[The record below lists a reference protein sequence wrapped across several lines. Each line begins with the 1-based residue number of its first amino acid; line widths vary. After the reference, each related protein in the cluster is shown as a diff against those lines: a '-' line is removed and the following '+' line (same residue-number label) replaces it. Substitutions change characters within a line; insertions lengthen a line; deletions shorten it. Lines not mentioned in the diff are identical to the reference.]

1 MDRTSFK
8 RELSDR
14 IAAIG
19 RWLADN
25 SDSIAIESIESI
37 GMTSMKIE
45 IDVMEKGQ
53 FTFGGVQ
60 FIEVIQGNAYEVFP
74 IERPS

>member
-1 MDRTSFK
+1 MARESFK

-25 SDSIAIESIESI
+25 SDEIAIESI

-53 FTFGGVQ
+53 FTFRGVQ

-74 IERPS
+74 INQPS

>member
-1 MDRTSFK
+1 MARESFK

-19 RWLADN
+19 RWLSDN
-25 SDSIAIESIESI
+25 SDAIAIESIGSI

-45 IDVMEKGQ
+45 IDIMERGQ

-60 FIEVIQGNAYEVFP
+60 FIDVIQGNAYEVFP
-74 IERPS
+74 INQPS

>member
-1 MDRTSFK
+1 MARESFK

-14 IAAIG
+14 ISAIG

-25 SDSIAIESIESI
+25 SDAIAIESIESI

-45 IDVMEKGQ
+45 IDVMERGQ

>member
-1 MDRTSFK
+1 MARESFK

-19 RWLADN
+19 RWMVNN
-25 SDSIAIESIESI
+25 SDSIVIDAIESI
-37 GMTSMKIE
+37 GMTNMKIE
-45 IDVMEKGQ
+45 IDIMERGQ

-60 FIEVIQGNAYEVFP
+60 FIEVTQGNIYEVFP
-74 IERPS
+74 INQPS

>member
-1 MDRTSFK
+1 MARESFK

-25 SDSIAIESIESI
+25 SDAIAIESIGSI

-53 FTFGGVQ
+53 FTFRGVQ
-60 FIEVIQGNAYEVFP
+60 LIDVIQGNAYEVFP
-74 IERPS
+74 INQPS

>member
-1 MDRTSFK
+1 MARESFK

-25 SDSIAIESIESI
+25 SDAIAIGSIGSI

-60 FIEVIQGNAYEVFP
+60 FIDVIQGNAYEVFP
-74 IERPS
+74 INQPS

>member
-1 MDRTSFK
+1 MARESFK

-25 SDSIAIESIESI
+25 SDAIAIESIGSI

-45 IDVMEKGQ
+45 IDIMERGQ

-60 FIEVIQGNAYEVFP
+60 FIDVIQGNAYEVFP

>member
-1 MDRTSFK
+1 MARESFK

-19 RWLADN
+19 RWLIEN

>member
-1 MDRTSFK
+1 MARESFK

-25 SDSIAIESIESI
+25 SDEIAIESIKSI

-53 FTFGGVQ
+53 FTFRGVQ

-74 IERPS
+74 INQPS

>member
-1 MDRTSFK
+1 MARESFK

-14 IAAIG
+14 IAAIS

-25 SDSIAIESIESI
+25 SDAIAIESIGSI

-60 FIEVIQGNAYEVFP
+60 FIDVIQGNAYEVFP
-74 IERPS
+74 INQPS

>member
-1 MDRTSFK
+1 MARESFK

-19 RWLADN
+19 RWLVEN
-25 SDSIAIESIESI
+25 SDSIAIESD
-37 GMTSMKIE
+37 GMKNLKIE
-45 IDVMEKGQ
+45 IDVMERGQ
-53 FTFGGVQ
+53 FTFGGAQ
-60 FIEVIQGNAYEVFP
+60 FIEINQGNIYDVFP

>member
-1 MDRTSFK
+1 MARESFK

-19 RWLADN
+19 RLADN
-25 SDSIAIESIESI
+25 SDEIAIESIESI

-53 FTFGGVQ
+53 FTFRGVQ

-74 IERPS
+74 INQPS